1 MKYHLEELINN
12 DIGLIEE
19 ALPIPYRV
27 GGGYYSFHINH
38 NFGTCGELA
47 YPIFSCLYRGFKRKF
62 TQLGSKKIFYQKF

>member
-27 GGGYYSFHINH
+27 GG
-38 NFGTCGELA
+38 A